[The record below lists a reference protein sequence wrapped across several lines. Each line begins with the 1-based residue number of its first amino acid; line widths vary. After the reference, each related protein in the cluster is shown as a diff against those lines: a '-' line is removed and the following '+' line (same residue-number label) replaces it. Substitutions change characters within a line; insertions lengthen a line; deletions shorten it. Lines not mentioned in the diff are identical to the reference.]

1 MLYGKEVLCTVAKWC
16 LYLLVDDIGDVD
28 QFLQTLQFVTVG
40 AFSFVVVHCDY
51 LARNRISREDSAIAE
66 TDSRGIVCS
75 SGGGLLFLQLL
86 PTEVYGVVELV
97 VFEL

>member
-51 LARNRISREDSAIAE
+51 LARNRISRDDSAIAE
-66 TDSRGIVCS
+66 TTSRYRVVAVEVGFSFCTPSHGSIWCRRTCS
-75 SGGGLLFLQLL
+75 L
-86 PTEVYGVVELV
+86 
-97 VFEL
+97 